1 MGLFLKCINQT
12 RKPEGTLGKL
22 MLKGMNFGHAKTAD
36 WGMSQLEAASPERIA
51 EIGCGGGRNAAELLK
66 KYPGARV
73 TAIDYSPLSVQQ
85 TAAYNKDAVLKGRC
99 VVRQGDVSS
108 LDFVDGSFDLATA
121 FETVYYWPGLGN
133 CFTEVCRILKPG
145 GCFLVVNESD
155 GQDEAG
161 KKFEKMIDGM
171 KLYTAEEIGEAMRS
185 AGFTKVKTVHHGS
198 QPWIAVLAEK

>member
-36 WGMSQLEAASPERIA
+36 WGMSQLEAAAPERIA

-66 KYPGARV
+66 KFPGSHV

-121 FETVYYWPGLGN
+121 FETVYFWPGLGN
-133 CFTEVCRILKPG
+133 CFAEVCRILKPG

>member
-36 WGMSQLEAASPERIA
+36 WGIGQLEAAAPERIA

-66 KYPGARV
+66 KFPGSHV

-99 VVRQGDVSS
+99 VVRQGDASS
-108 LDFVDGSFDLATA
+108 LDFADGSFDLATA
-121 FETVYYWPGLGN
+121 FETVYFWPGLGD

-145 GCFLVVNESD
+145 GSFLVVNESD

>member
-36 WGMSQLEAASPERIA
+36 WGMSQLEAAAPERIA

-66 KYPGARV
+66 KFPGARV

-85 TAAYNKDAVLKGRC
+85 TTAYNKDAVLKGRC

-108 LDFVDGSFDLATA
+108 LDFADGSFDLATA
-121 FETVYYWPGLGN
+121 FETVYFWPGLGN
-133 CFTEVCRILKPG
+133 CFAEVCRILKPG

-171 KLYTAEEIGEAMRS
+171 KLYTAEEIGEAMGS

>member
-121 FETVYYWPGLGN
+121 FETVYFWPGLGN

>member
-36 WGMSQLEAASPERIA
+36 WGMGQLEAAAPERIA
-51 EIGCGGGRNAAELLK
+51 EIGCVA
-66 KYPGARV
+66 
-73 TAIDYSPLSVQQ
+73 
-85 TAAYNKDAVLKGRC
+85 
-99 VVRQGDVSS
+99 
-108 LDFVDGSFDLATA
+108 
-121 FETVYYWPGLGN
+121 
-133 CFTEVCRILKPG
+133 EVCRILKLG

-171 KLYTAEEIGEAMRS
+171 KLYTAEEIGEAMKS

>member
-121 FETVYYWPGLGN
+121 FETVYFWPGLGN

-145 GCFLVVNESD
+145 GCFLVVNESG

>member
-36 WGMSQLEAASPERIA
+36 WGMSQLEAAAPERIA

-108 LDFVDGSFDLATA
+108 LDFEDGSFDLATA
-121 FETVYYWPGLGN
+121 FETVYFWPGLGK
-133 CFTEVCRILKPG
+133 CFAEVFRILKPG

-171 KLYTAEEIGEAMRS
+171 KLYTAEEIEDAMRS
-185 AGFTKVKTVHHGS
+185 AGFTKVKAVHHRS
-198 QPWIAVLAEK
+198 QPWISVLAEK

>member
-36 WGMSQLEAASPERIA
+36 WGMSQLEAAAPERIA

-121 FETVYYWPGLGN
+121 FETVYFWPGLGN

-171 KLYTAEEIGEAMRS
+171 KLYTAEEIGEAMKS

>member
-36 WGMSQLEAASPERIA
+36 WGMSQLKAIAPERIM

-66 KYPGARV
+66 KFPSARV

-85 TAAYNKDAVLKGRC
+85 TIAYNKDAISQGRC
-99 VVRQGDVSS
+99 IVQQGDVSS
-108 LDFVDGSFDLATA
+108 LDFDDSSFDLATA
-121 FETVYYWPGLGN
+121 FETVYFWPGLGK
-133 CFTEVCRILKPG
+133 CFAEVFRILKPG
-145 GCFLVVNESD
+145 GCFMIVNESD
-155 GQDEAG
+155 GQDAAG

-171 KLYTAEEIGEAMRS
+171 KLYTAEEIEESLRS
-185 AGFTKVKTVHHGS
+185 AGFAKVKTIHHIN
-198 QPWIAVLAEK
+198 QPWITVLAGK